1 MKNLEYLKELVA
13 IKSYSK
19 EENNEIV
26 NYLISKFSPFAKE
39 IKIISNTRFNNK
51 KNIIIGLNTEL
62 KNVNNA
68 IVLSGHM
75 DTVVADE
82 SLYKTNPY
90 IPTLISNK
98 LYGLGTIDMK
108 SYFGVILNNIEEL
121 KKTDKPIIIA
131 ITSDEETD
139 FEGVENIITYFK
151 DNKVTPYFTIVG
163 EPTNMKI
170 CTSSKCCYEFEL
182 NITGLGCHSSNP
194 KNGIN
199 ANYIA
204 AKFISFIE
212 RISLKYPNTTLNCGI
227 VQGGDKPNIVA
238 SSAKVIFD
246 LRSDS
251 KKTISTILKS
261 IEGKIKYLKKNY
273 VGSSISFRKTLNIY
287 PLEKK
292 DSNTINKLLKTFNLE
307 QDEFAAGCEAGYY
320 QELGGQAILFGVG
333 NLNLAHKP
341 NEYVNIDEFEIYNNM
356 FIDFIKCV

>member
-13 IKSYSK
+13 IKSFSK
-19 EENNEIV
+19 EENEEIV
-26 NYLISKFSPFAKE
+26 SYLINKFSPFAKE
-39 IKIISNTRFNNK
+39 IKIIPNNRFNNK
-51 KNIIIGLNTEL
+51 KNIIIGLNTKL

-68 IVLSGHM
+68 IILSGHM

-90 IPTLISNK
+90 IPTLINDK

-108 SYFGVILNNIEEL
+108 SYFGVILNNIGEL
-121 KKTDKPIIIA
+121 KKIDKPIIIS

-139 FEGVENIITYFK
+139 FEGVENITTYFK
-151 DNKVTPYFTIVG
+151 DNKITPYFTIVG

-170 CTSSKCCYEFEL
+170 CTSSKCCYEYEL

-212 RISLKYPNTTLNCGI
+212 KLSLKYPNTTLNCGI

-238 SSAKVIFD
+238 PSAKVIFD
-246 LRSDS
+246 LRSDD
-251 KKTISTILKS
+251 KRIISIILKL
-261 IEGKIKYLKKNY
+261 IKDKINYLKKKY
-273 VGSSISFRKTLNIY
+273 IGSSISLKKSLSIF
-287 PLEKK
+287 PLAKQ
-292 DSNTINKLLKTFNLE
+292 DSNVINKLLKTFNLE
-307 QDEFAAGCEAGYY
+307 ENEFVGGCEAGYY
-320 QELGGQAILFGVG
+320 QELGGDSILFGVG

-341 NEYVNIDEFEIYNNM
+341 NEYVDINEFETYNNM
-356 FIDFIKCV
+356 FINFIKCI